1 MCSLYQLLKQH
12 INHSVALNEDTVEE
26 EDDPSKPKIK
36 EAPRLRMSQVEFE
49 KPTQKPEKRKRS
61 KRKVLGELDLG
72 FHGKVT
78 SESSFSMATKDAGSI
93 SRLNVLTIINEP
105 TAAVIVYGLDKAP
118 RSDEKNVLIFDLDS
132 GTFDVS
138 LN

>member
-1 MCSLYQLLKQH
+1 MCSLYQLLKHH

-26 EDDPSKPKIK
+26 EEDPSKPKIK
-36 EAPRLRMSQVEFE
+36 EAPRLRMSQ
-49 KPTQKPEKRKRS
+49 KPEKRKRS
-61 KRKVLGELDLG
+61 KRKVLGEIDLG

>member
-1 MCSLYQLLKQH
+1 MCSLYQLLKHH

-26 EDDPSKPKIK
+26 EEDPSKPKIK
-36 EAPRLRMSQVEFE
+36 EAPR
-49 KPTQKPEKRKRS
+49 PTQKPEKRKRS

-105 TAAVIVYGLDKAP
+105 TAAVIVYGLDTAP
-118 RSDEKNVLIFDLDS
+118 RSDEKNVLICDLDS